1 LSSSSSS
8 SSPSLVLPSP
18 LFILFLSCLPPISH
32 TSSAY
37 FKDNPSDF
45 SKGAKPVERVRLSKG
60 HSNRIEALCWAQN
73 DPEFLLTAGQDSK
86 MLLWHGPS
94 GNKLGLY
101 RLKSAWVQ
109 ACGFR
114 YFGGENAIAASGG
127 MDNIVSIFSSRTF
140 LFFLLRGRKEGRP

>member
-1 LSSSSSS
+1 
-8 SSPSLVLPSP
+8 
-18 LFILFLSCLPPISH
+18 
-32 TSSAY
+32 
-37 FKDNPSDF
+37 
-45 SKGAKPVERVRLSKG
+45 
-60 HSNRIEALCWAQN
+60 
-73 DPEFLLTAGQDSK
+73 

-140 LFFLLRGRKEGRP
+140 LLFFLEGGRREDREWEEGGRRGSRSPGLRV